1 MTTPA
6 LPITA
11 VYKSVQPICKPNQD
25 ASVWF
30 AKINLDVITVT
41 VYMLIF
47 FYCHLTAF
55 STVTLVETV
64 VHLWQ
69 CDKNN
74 KSVVV

>member
-11 VYKSVQPICKPNQD
+11 DYKSVQTMCKPNRD

-47 FYCHLTAF
+47 LLLPLNCFFYSHT
-55 STVTLVETV
+55 SG
-64 VHLWQ
+64 
-69 CDKNN
+69 NSGS
-74 KSVVV
+74 SVAM

>member
-11 VYKSVQPICKPNQD
+11 DYKSVQTMCKPNRD

-47 FYCHLTAF
+47 FFTA
-55 STVTLVETV
+55 T
-64 VHLWQ
+64 
-69 CDKNN
+69 
-74 KSVVV
+74 

>member
-47 FYCHLTAF
+47 FYYHLTAF

>member
-11 VYKSVQPICKPNQD
+11 DYKSVQTMCKPNRD

-30 AKINLDVITVT
+30 AKINLDVITVSLH
-41 VYMLIF
+41 VDFF